1 MIKIL
6 DYKFDSLKG
15 LRQSQDPKKTL
26 KKHNRCS
33 KKNSYKNI
41 KTELLR

>member
-6 DYKFDSLKG
+6 DYKIDSLKG

-26 KKHNRCS
+26 KNTTVAV